1 MRNRILKI
9 ATMLA
14 VCLPTLAMAQQPRGE
29 RGEGTWEFS
38 LSGGVLYVDGSLRSW
53 LGQTYLG
60 PRFSTDAAPEPLA
73 PTAVASV
80 GYNFNRHLG
89 FSLAGIMAV
98 GSGVTYVTPEA
109 TVTYTMNLNS
119 RTSPFVLVGMDL
131 TRINGESNRVT
142 HSTSGLHAGL
152 GLRHM
157 ISDKVA
163 LRIEGQMG
171 FSQYK
176 EIYLDRM
183 TENSFIT
190 VGLSYFVGGHRRPRE
205 AAPMAAA
212 VCRPCTLA
220 RVDTIVR
227 MRRDTVVR
235 VRVDTLRRTD
245 TVLVQ
250 APEVDQMVLRV
261 QFVTDSTRLLR
272 RTLPLLDSIARAII
286 ATPSSHWE
294 VQGHTDNVGTPEHN
308 RILAQ
313 GRAESVLE
321 YLVSRGV
328 DRGTLIAKGFGED
341 RPVVSNA
348 TVEGRAQ
355 NRRVQLRRRP
365 EGPPP
370 GPPVK

>member
-9 ATMLA
+9 AVMLA
-14 VCLPTLAMAQQPRGE
+14 VCLPTLAMAQQRPGAE

-38 LSGGVLYVDGSLRSW
+38 LGGGVLYVDGALRGW

-60 PRFSTDAAPEPLA
+60 PAFANTATPSSLA
-73 PTAVASV
+73 PTAVARV

-89 FSLAGIMAV
+89 FSLAGAAAV
-98 GSGVTYVTPEA
+98 GSGVTYLTPEA
-109 TVTYTMNLNS
+109 TVTYTVNLNR

-131 TRINGESNRVT
+131 TRISGQSGRVT
-142 HSTSGLHAGL
+142 HTTSSLHAGL

-157 ISDKVA
+157 IGENVA
-163 LRIEGQMG
+163 LRVEGQMR
-171 FSQYK
+171 FSQFK

-183 TENSFIT
+183 AENSAIT
-190 VGLSYFVGGHRRPRE
+190 VGLSYFVGGRRPRE
-205 AAPMAAA
+205 AAPVAAA
-212 VCRPCTLA
+212 CRPCTLA

-227 MRRDTVVR
+227 MRRDTIVR

-286 ATPSSHWE
+286 ATPNSHWE

-313 GRAESVLE
+313 GRAEAVLE
-321 YLVSRGV
+321 YLVRRGV
-328 DRGTLIAKGFGED
+328 DRSSLTAKGFGED

-370 GPPVK
+370 GPPVR